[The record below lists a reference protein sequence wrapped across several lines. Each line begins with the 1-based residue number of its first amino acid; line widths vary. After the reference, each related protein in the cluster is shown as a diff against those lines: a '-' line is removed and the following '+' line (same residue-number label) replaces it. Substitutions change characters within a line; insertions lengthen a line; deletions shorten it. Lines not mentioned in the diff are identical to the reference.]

1 MVEAPTQE
9 ETDRLCSSIATTVE
23 SALDASGVG

>member
-23 SALDASGVG
+23 SALDAAGVG